1 MDGMIHSKWNELSL
15 TTFNQ
20 SVSQAFDQSGIRS
33 INRSIN
39 QAFDQSIGQS
49 GIRSINRSINQTFD

>member
-15 TTFNQ
+15 TI
-20 SVSQAFDQSGIRS
+20 V
-33 INRSIN
+33 NRSIN

-49 GIRSINRSINQTFD
+49 IGQSDIRLIEITMNRMTRFTLDMNL